1 MRRVLIALTAITFA
15 SACKGDAKKCEEAAR
30 NYATLMY
37 WKKADAD
44 IAKLPE
50 ADRALARK
58 KKLSEFTNGLESGID
73 ARIQQCVSANND
85 EQVDCMIKAKTAE
98 AVAKCADP
106 APEK

>member
-1 MRRVLIALTAITFA
+1 MRRVLIALTAITLA
-15 SACKGDAKKCEEAAR
+15 GACKGDAKKCEEAAR

-37 WKKADAD
+37 WKKADAE
-44 IAKLPE
+44 IAALPE
-50 ADRALARK
+50 AERKLARAK
-58 KKLSEFTNGLESGID
+58 RLSAFTNGLESGID

-98 AVAKCADP
+98 DVAKCAEP